1 MSTETEISPIE
12 ITIGKIILKGILR
25 FARDQQGLIIFSH
38 GSGSSRLGTRN
49 NNIAEYLKDQGFS
62 SLLFDLLTEKEDQ
75 VYENRFDIELLSLRL
90 TKVTQWLMEGDGMP
104 AVPIGYFGASTGAA
118 SALISAAQMDTNIK
132 AIVSRGERP
141 DLAMS
146 VLNKVKAPTLLIV
159 GGDDVPVIELN
170 RKAYEELAGIKK
182 IEIIEGA
189 THLFSEPGKLDEVAV
204 LSANWFKT
212 YLT

>member
-75 VYENRFDIELLSLRL
+75 IHENRFDIEL
-90 TKVTQWLMEGDGMP
+90 
-104 AVPIGYFGASTGAA
+104 
-118 SALISAAQMDTNIK
+118 
-132 AIVSRGERP
+132 
-141 DLAMS
+141 
-146 VLNKVKAPTLLIV
+146 
-159 GGDDVPVIELN
+159 
-170 RKAYEELAGIKK
+170 
-182 IEIIEGA
+182 
-189 THLFSEPGKLDEVAV
+189 
-204 LSANWFKT
+204 
-212 YLT
+212 